1 MGKMK
6 PTKCWSC
13 KYVAKCMN
21 THQGKCEKF
30 DKWGLTLKD
39 LAELSGINYNTL
51 NFMLCKNEVATLIK
65 IEKTTGRKFKV
76 VKEDGK
82 RIFVEVEK

>member
-1 MGKMK
+1 MK

-30 DKWGLTLKD
+30 DKWGLTLKE

-51 NFMLCKNEVATLIK
+51 NSMLYKNEVATLIHIAK
-65 IEKTTGRKFKV
+65 LTKRKFKV
-76 VKEDGK
+76 IKEDGK
-82 RIFVEVEK
+82 RIFVEVGK

>member
-1 MGKMK
+1 MK
-6 PTKCWSC
+6 PTKCWTC
-13 KYVAKCMN
+13 KYVAKCQD
-21 THQGKCEKF
+21 TACGGCEGY
-30 DKWGLTLKD
+30 DKWGLKLKD

-65 IEKTTGRKFKV
+65 IENTIGRKFKV

-82 RIFVEVEK
+82 RIFVEVGK

>member
-1 MGKMK
+1 
-6 PTKCWSC
+6 
-13 KYVAKCMN
+13 MN

-39 LAELSGINYNTL
+39 LSELSGINYNTL
-51 NFMLCKNEVATLIK
+51 NYMLYKNEVATLIK

-82 RIFVEVEK
+82 RIFVEVGK